1 MDFSTPS
8 LDLIKHDLNN
18 AQVVNSD
25 QILYNQIKG
34 AGDSKAQLKKVT
46 EIEDDYLLT
55 IYLISAYNVF
65 EVTRHMERSYMITN
79 PDALIIT
86 AVEVQELLK
95 TVKAYAKDVIIENAE
110 IKAIDLENE
119 KENNNGWINSY

>member
-1 MDFSTPS
+1 MEI
-8 LDLIKHDLNN
+8 IKSYRDILE
-18 AQVVNSD
+18 
-25 QILYNQIKG
+25 ILYKFFPRM
-34 AGDSKAQLKKVT
+34 SKAQLKKVT

-119 KENNNGWINSY
+119 KENNNG

>member
-1 MDFSTPS
+1 MEI
-8 LDLIKHDLNN
+8 IKNYRDILE
-18 AQVVNSD
+18 
-25 QILYNQIKG
+25 ILYKFFPRM
-34 AGDSKAQLKKVT
+34 SKAQLKKVT

-95 TVKAYAKDVIIENAE
+95 TVKAYAKDVIIENLYWNGRLVTDWSE
-110 IKAIDLENE
+110 FILEWN
-119 KENNNGWINSY
+119 KEFTENIILTVSK

>member
-1 MDFSTPS
+1 M
-8 LDLIKHDLNN
+8 
-18 AQVVNSD
+18 
-25 QILYNQIKG
+25 
-34 AGDSKAQLKKVT
+34 SKAQLKKIT

-95 TVKAYAKDVIIENAE
+95 TVKAYAKDVIIEKTE
-110 IKAIDLENE
+110 IKAID
-119 KENNNGWINSY
+119 